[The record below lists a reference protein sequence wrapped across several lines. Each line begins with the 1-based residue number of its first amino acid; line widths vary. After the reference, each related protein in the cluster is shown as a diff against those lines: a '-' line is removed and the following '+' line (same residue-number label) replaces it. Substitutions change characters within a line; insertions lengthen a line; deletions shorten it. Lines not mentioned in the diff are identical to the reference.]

1 MAEGPA
7 DEDLNSYNK
16 HWFIKKEMVLQ
27 YRCDA
32 CGNILKDA
40 MQIAVCGHQYC
51 RLCLLGEVKKCPEC
65 HRDVQSQ
72 NEVFPDQAV
81 RRKILSLEMKCPGKR
96 CKWKGSLQ
104 HFIEKHKNECLPK
117 LVKCKNKECEEL
129 VSENELENHLQDCQY
144 MEIDCQHCKQT
155 IKKANEKDHCDNACV
170 RIPVQC
176 PQNCPMEIP
185 KDELQDHIKG
195 ECVKTL
201 IQCTFRAVG
210 CEAEVERGKLQEHAE
225 QKVNDHLSQAVQTIV
240 KLEEEKQEMTEEIKQ
255 LLDAKENLQK
265 ELQDFNEKG
274 EESVKKINLE
284 LKEFKEQGTLRLD
297 GVQKA
302 TEQNFD
308 SLASVVQTNG
318 EYQQMLFE
326 IKDDLNILKNET
338 IPETQNT
345 CLLNQAVNKK
355 LAESQDRMYKM
366 IVAVHYKL
374 KNDLAS
380 LRNEMNT
387 ELAALSKEQK
397 AERTVREQHEAE
409 CKEEISRLHEAIAEN
424 RKRLDN
430 AEMALT
436 ITQDEMKNEFSNH
449 CKQMQLDYDNLSHL
463 IKKEKQSREN
473 DIVQVS
479 EEISQLKCV
488 RPGMAIWP
496 VSNVEANI
504 DGASRVQSKAKPL
517 LGEAFYSESY
527 GYLLQPKIFFNG
539 ARLNDQAYIS
549 VFIQIVKG
557 PFDPVLKWPFEKR
570 IRITLIEQESRG
582 LRRNIEKVLIP
593 AADDKEVQRPCHDA
607 NNGFGIYKFVSHEVL
622 RAGRYI
628 IDDVFFVK
636 LEVLEVHDGHNE
648 TI

>member
-1 MAEGPA
+1 MSP
-7 DEDLNSYNK
+7 NK
-16 HWFIKKEMVLQ
+16 L
-27 YRCDA
+27 A
-32 CGNILKDA
+32 ALKPTSFF
-40 MQIAVCGHQYC
+40 
-51 RLCLLGEVKKCPEC
+51 RKCPEC
-65 HRDVQSQ
+65 LRDVQSQ

-81 RRKILSLEMKCPGKR
+81 RRKILSLEMKCPGR
-96 CKWKGSLQ
+96 CKWRGTLQ
-104 HFIEKHKNECLPK
+104 DFLQKHKNECLPK
-117 LVKCKNKECEEL
+117 LVKCKNMECEEL
-129 VSENELENHLQDCQY
+129 VPENELENHLQDCRY
-144 MEIDCQHCKQT
+144 MKIDCQHCKEKIT
-155 IKKANEKDHCDNACV
+155 KANEKDHCDNACV

-176 PQNCPMEIP
+176 QQNCPMEIP
-185 KDELQDHIKG
+185 REELQHHIDG
-195 ECVKTL
+195 ECEKTL
-201 IQCTFRAVG
+201 IECTFGAVG
-210 CEAEVERGKLQEHAE
+210 CKDMVERGKLQEHAE
-225 QKVNDHLSQAVQTIV
+225 QKVNEHLSQAVQIIV
-240 KLEEEKQEMTEEIKQ
+240 KLEDEKQGMTEEIKQ
-255 LLDAKENLQK
+255 LHDANENLQK
-265 ELQDFNEKG
+265 ELRDFNEKG
-274 EESVKKINLE
+274 EESVKKIDLE

-297 GVQKA
+297 GVQNA
-302 TEQNFD
+302 TEQNFE
-308 SLASVVQTNG
+308 SLAGVAQKNEVIQRMLPQTQD
-318 EYQQMLFE
+318 E
-326 IKDDLNILKNET
+326 LNILKYET
-338 IPETQNT
+338 IPEIQNT
-345 CLLNQAVNKK
+345 CLLNQAANKK

-366 IVAVHYKL
+366 IAAAHHKL

-380 LRNEMNT
+380 LKNVMKS
-387 ELAALSKEQK
+387 ELDALSKEQE

-436 ITQDEMKNEFSNH
+436 VTQDEMKNEFSNH

-593 AADDKEVQRPCHDA
+593 AADDKEVQRPGHDA
-607 NNGFGIYKFVSHEVL
+607 NNGFGIYKFVSHEEL

-636 LEVLEVHDGHNE
+636 LEVLEDHDGHNE